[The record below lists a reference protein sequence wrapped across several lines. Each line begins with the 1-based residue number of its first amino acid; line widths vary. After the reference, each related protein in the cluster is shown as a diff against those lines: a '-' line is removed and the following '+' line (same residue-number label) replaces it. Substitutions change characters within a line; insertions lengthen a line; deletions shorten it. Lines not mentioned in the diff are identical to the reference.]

1 MAKKIIIIGSGAA
14 GMTAA
19 SSARKFDS
27 GSDITIITEDEDVAY
42 SPCAI
47 PWVLEGKNSWDRI
60 VMHDPEYYSKEK
72 NIDILTRTKAD
83 SVNAELKEVSAGSKK
98 YKYDSLIIA
107 TGGKVFIPPINGID
121 LEGVFTLRTVRD
133 GKNIEACMK
142 KTDRVV
148 IAGAGVIGLEMAVA
162 LHNTGKKVTIIE
174 MMDQVIPR
182 IADRDMAASIQKHL
196 EEMGIEIVL
205 KAPVEEVLGDK
216 TVRAIKAAGKEY
228 PCGMVIFATGV
239 RANLDIPKELGFD
252 IGQLG
257 AVTVSPTLQPY
268 KRGRL
273 VNDIYL
279 AGDLIQCQS
288 AAVPGP
294 TMSQLGS
301 SAVRQ
306 GAIAGRNAAGDTAML
321 GPTASPWISV
331 IGDLQIAGTGMSQ
344 GLASWYGISIVEGVA
359 EGLTKARYSP
369 GGKKIIV
376 KISAEKS
383 SHRIV
388 GAQILAGEDAN
399 GRINWLS
406 SAILSGITAE
416 SFLALTENA
425 YCPPTSTVKDVVLSA
440 VEDLV
445 HNLSS

>member
-83 SVNAELKEVSAGSKK
+83 SVDAELKEVSAGSKK

-228 PCGMVIFATGV
+228 SCGMVIFATGV

-406 SAILSGITAE
+406 SAILSRITAE

-445 HNLSS
+445 RNLSS